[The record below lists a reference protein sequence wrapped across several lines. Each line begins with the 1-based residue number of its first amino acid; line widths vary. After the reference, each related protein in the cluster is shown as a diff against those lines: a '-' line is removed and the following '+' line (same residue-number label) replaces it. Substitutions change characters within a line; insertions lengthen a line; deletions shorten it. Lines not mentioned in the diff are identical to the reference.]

1 MQLPDEKEF
10 EFRLR
15 FELPSTRALV
25 EIEAIADLLA
35 HPKPKTSRYAWR
47 SRDWPLEACGRR

>member
-1 MQLPDEKEF
+1 VQVPAEKNF

-15 FELPSTRALV
+15 FELPSSRALV

-35 HPKPKTSRYAWR
+35 HPKPQSSRYPWR
-47 SRDWPLEACGRR
+47 SQDWALEACGNK